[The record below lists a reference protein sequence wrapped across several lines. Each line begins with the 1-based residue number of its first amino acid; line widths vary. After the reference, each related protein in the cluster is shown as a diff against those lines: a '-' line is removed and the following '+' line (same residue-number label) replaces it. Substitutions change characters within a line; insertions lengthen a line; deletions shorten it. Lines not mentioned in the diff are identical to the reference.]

1 MDAKQFPG
9 CIFIN
14 FNYGKEIFFIGVI
27 VIQVDRILIDQ
38 WKHCISAIQLDS
50 SKGQKMLTK
59 TKTLY
64 YYKLFFEYIQQN
76 LLMKNAKL
84 MVSANQINA

>member
-1 MDAKQFPG
+1 
-9 CIFIN
+9 
-14 FNYGKEIFFIGVI
+14 
-27 VIQVDRILIDQ
+27 
-38 WKHCISAIQLDS
+38 
-50 SKGQKMLTK
+50 MLTK